1 MGYLDVEDKR
11 VRSYLKEVILNAIV
25 KFAEKERE
33 NSERF
38 ISIDGSS
45 DNYAKKEIGRLSNFD
60 DCSVSF
66 FENNTDNIVDT
77 LENEELIE
85 AMKCLNESEIDIL
98 TRLYLKKQDE
108 YDIAEDLNTTVDT
121 IQFKKFQII
130 EKLKEKF
137 KI

>member
-11 VRSYLKEVILNAIV
+11 VRGHLKEVILSAIV

-33 NSERF
+33 ESSRF

-45 DNYAKKEIGRLSNFD
+45 DNCAKKEIGRLSNFD

-66 FENNTDNIVDT
+66 FENNSDNIVDT

>member
-11 VRSYLKEVILNAIV
+11 VRGHLKEVILNAIV

-33 NSERF
+33 ESSRF

-45 DNYAKKEIGRLSNFD
+45 DNCAKKEIGRLSNFD

-66 FENNTDNIVDT
+66 FESNSDNIVDT

>member
-11 VRSYLKEVILNAIV
+11 VRGHLKEVILSAIV

-33 NSERF
+33 ESSRF

-45 DNYAKKEIGRLSNFD
+45 DNCAKKEIGRLSNFD

-66 FENNTDNIVDT
+66 FENNSDNIVDT
-77 LENEELIE
+77 LENEDLIE

>member
-11 VRSYLKEVILNAIV
+11 IRGHLKEVILNAIV

-33 NSERF
+33 ESKRF

-45 DNYAKKEIGRLSNFD
+45 DDYAKKEIGRLSNFD

-66 FENNTDNIVDT
+66 FENNSENIVDT
-77 LENEELIE
+77 LENEELVE
-85 AMKCLNESEIDIL
+85 AMRDLSESEIDIL

-108 YDIAEDLNTTVDT
+108 YDIAEALNITVDA

>member
-11 VRSYLKEVILNAIV
+11 VRGHLKEVILNTIV

-33 NSERF
+33 ESSRF

-66 FENNTDNIVDT
+66 FENNSNNIVET
-77 LENEELIE
+77 LENEDLIE
-85 AMKCLNESEIDIL
+85 AMKELSESEIDIL

-137 KI
+137 KV